1 VLLCELMNIVERYP
15 MADYGQNSVQSL
27 HVTAEAMKLVFADRA
42 KFMGGWPQH
51 QPPVG
56 GLSSKAYAAERAKLI
71 DLGKA
76 MDHKVS
82 PGDPLLFE
90 SRDTTHYSVADAEGN
105 VVSTT
110 FTLGSSF
117 GAHVMAAGTGFFL
130 NDAMANFAWGGDEP
144 ANAPEPGKRVISTIT
159 PLIAFKD
166 DKPWLVAG
174 TPGGTRIIPAMA
186 QLLSNVVD
194 HKLNVAEATQRPR
207 IFQAA
212 SDTPIE
218 FEPGFPI
225 DMLKL
230 MEAKGHKTRTSLTM
244 GSTQSIMIE
253 NGVFEGGADSR
264 RPDAA
269 AVPVD

>member
-1 VLLCELMNIVERYP
+1 MRRFYR
-15 MADYGQNSVQSL
+15 
-27 HVTAEAMKLVFADRA
+27 F
-42 KFMGGWPQH
+42 F
-51 QPPVG
+51 
-56 GLSSKAYAAERAKLI
+56 
-71 DLGKA
+71 
-76 MDHKVS
+76 
-82 PGDPLLFE
+82 
-90 SRDTTHYSVADAEGN
+90 
-105 VVSTT
+105 
-110 FTLGSSF
+110 GSQ
-117 GAHVMAAGTGFFL
+117 L
-130 NDAMANFAWGGDEP
+130 N
-144 ANAPEPGKRVISTIT
+144 
-159 PLIAFKD
+159 LIAFKD

-212 SDTPIE
+212 SDTPVE

-230 MEAKGHKTRTSLTM
+230 MEAKGHETRTSLTM